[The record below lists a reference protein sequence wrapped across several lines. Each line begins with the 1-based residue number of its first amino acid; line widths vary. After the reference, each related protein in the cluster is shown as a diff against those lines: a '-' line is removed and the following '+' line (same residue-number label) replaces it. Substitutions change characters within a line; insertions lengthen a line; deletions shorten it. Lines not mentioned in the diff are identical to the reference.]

1 MYYAQLLPVLILKDE
16 EMDGL
21 PVKGDDV
28 VLPDH
33 VVDGVDA
40 LVDVTTTSRLAVVVV
55 TIVGQNAYHQ
65 KLVPQK
71 PVRGIRNKIRIHII
85 LPEPDPSHSGGLTFK
100 IRSSQQNF
108 CHLGIVTLNHS
119 TANVKYQ
126 HMFDFEP

>member
-1 MYYAQLLPVLILKDE
+1 MLPVLILKDE

-55 TIVGQNAYHQ
+55 TIVGQNAYNQ

-71 PVRGIRNKIRIHII
+71 PVRGIRNKKRIRII
-85 LPEPDPSHSGGLTFK
+85 LPEPDL
-100 IRSSQQNF
+100 
-108 CHLGIVTLNHS
+108 
-119 TANVKYQ
+119 
-126 HMFDFEP
+126 